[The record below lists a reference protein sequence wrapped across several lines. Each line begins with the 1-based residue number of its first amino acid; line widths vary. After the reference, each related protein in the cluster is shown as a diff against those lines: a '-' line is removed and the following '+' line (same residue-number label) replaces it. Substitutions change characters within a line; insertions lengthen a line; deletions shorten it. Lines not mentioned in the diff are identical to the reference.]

1 MTPKEAIRNIISN
14 TCRIDGAY
22 YYAARKS
29 GMGENEMNLLYTLDD
44 GKEHSQHQLSAELMI
59 PKTTINTVVKGL
71 VEKGLVTL
79 RENGKEKMLSLTPK
93 GKEET
98 AILMRPIYKAEE
110 RAMERALEKY
120 DESFVAA
127 FAYLSDALCDEI
139 GKIGQN

>member
-44 GKEHSQHQLSAELMI
+44 GNEHSQHQLSTELMI

-71 VEKGLVTL
+71 VE
-79 RENGKEKMLSLTPK
+79 
-93 GKEET
+93 
-98 AILMRPIYKAEE
+98 
-110 RAMERALEKY
+110 RACH
-120 DESFVAA
+120 SP
-127 FAYLSDALCDEI
+127 
-139 GKIGQN
+139 